1 VVEFIA
7 GSTELRVTADTLDD
21 LAQMGQ
27 FDSIEDLQ
35 EAFKSRIRGDIALL
49 MDQMAAAEAFDLIEL
64 MRLREVPISPV
75 LGLDPNF
82 EGSGA
87 ALEMV
92 ALILTCRPSRLP
104 TDPDRP
110 DAPAPHL
117 LIPRLHEAAM
127 RLSRLTTFFSSPTER
142 WD

>member
-1 VVEFIA
+1 MVEFIA

-117 LIPRLHEAAM
+117 LIRVSMKPPCG
-127 RLSRLTTFFSSPTER
+127 SCG
-142 WD
+142 